1 MHPHM
6 FAGMHDDEFDNEDD
20 EVFDLSGWMSR
31 SPPEG
36 GLGHGH
42 FDEPPMLEEE
52 PPVRPRSRP
61 RNNAQTAAQF
71 TPPIPNPYQG
81 IGATPSTFAKL
92 ENPFNPFWVNDASIA
107 PKLTLGTKV
116 AGFFTTVAG
125 VGIYLVG
132 RNAHNRAASQVN
144 ETLEFAAPISKK
156 LATAGAF
163 LYLHPVLGWNHGVLR
178 SLGKKAG
185 IEDPKWY
192 HAAGKAALHAGAAV
206 GAVALLRRV

>member
-52 PPVRPRSRP
+52 PTVRPRSRP
-61 RNNAQTAAQF
+61 RNNAKTAAQF

-81 IGATPSTFAKL
+81 IAGSPGFIKL
-92 ENPFNPFWVNDASIA
+92 ESPFNPLWVDDASFM
-107 PKLTLGTKV
+107 PKATLATKITGFSALVSGT
-116 AGFFTTVAG
+116 AF
-125 VGIYLVG
+125 YLVG
-132 RNAHNRAASQVN
+132 RNAHNRVASRVN
-144 ETLEFAAPISKK
+144 AELEYAAPFSKK
-156 LATAGAF
+156 LAIAGLF
-163 LYLHPVLGWNHGVLR
+163 GYLHPVLGLDRGL
-178 SLGKKAG
+178 LKGFG
-185 IEDPKWY
+185 GEDSKWY
-192 HAAGKAALHAGAAV
+192 HYGGKIALHGLGLVAAV
-206 GAVALLRRV
+206 AILRRA